1 MLMESL
7 IVISITLITLFMF
20 VYFSNIIFD
29 EDEKYELLSRSSCS
43 TIENRSGFGNQED
56 SFECSELRQDYK
68 NSKLYR
74 HIFLLVVASLLIISG
89 FTLIKTNYIN
99 AGFTSAGVLLLLY
112 TVMSYWQNYGDK
124 QKVFVLFVGLVGV
137 VAGGSYYLNKHKEK
151 VIPNTFE

>member
-1 MLMESL
+1 MESL

-29 EDEKYELLSRSSCS
+29 ENEKYELLLESGCS
-43 TIENRSGFGNQED
+43 IIENKKGKED
-56 SFECSELRQDYK
+56 KENVKCDVLKKKYK
-68 NSKLYR
+68 NNQLYR

-89 FTLIKTNYIN
+89 LTLIKTNYIN

-137 VAGGSYYLNKHKEK
+137 VAGGTYYLNNHKEK
-151 VIPNTFE
+151 VNLNTFG